1 MKLIAASG
9 KITIQAQ
16 NDNVEVTAAKK
27 MILTSLEQ
35 INLRAPKITYIAQGA
50 QVTLANG
57 AITTQCTG
65 VHVRRAGKHVLT
77 GAAGAELTFPAMPF
91 SSSTE
96 QEICSHVFDIG
107 SMLHNDPNLEGA
119 SYQIWTKGRSP
130 QLLQEGVIN
139 SIGRSIR
146 VFTQE
151 PKGLEFIVGENEWLS
166 VQDDE
171 PRDWDERN
179 LGEWA

>member
-1 MKLIAASG
+1 VLGSQDNIALAAHSHIDMVSAQNTQISTGNKFLLRATEQISLFVHKLGMKLIAASG
-9 KITIQAQ
+9 KITVQAQ

-27 MILTSLEQ
+27 MILTSLQQ

-65 VHVRRAGKHVLT
+65 VHTRRAGKHVLV
-77 GAAGAELTFPAMPF
+77 GAAGAGLTFPVMPF

-107 SMLHNDPNLEGA
+107 SMLHNDPNLEGCHH
-119 SYQIWTKGRSP
+119 RM
-130 QLLQEGVIN
+130 
-139 SIGRSIR
+139 
-146 VFTQE
+146 
-151 PKGLEFIVGENEWLS
+151 
-166 VQDDE
+166 
-171 PRDWDERN
+171 
-179 LGEWA
+179 